1 MKKTQLT
8 IVITALVLF
17 GIVFGVPAYRQETAA
32 RQQTSSVADGI
43 EKQPLYT
50 VRAYQN
56 VLAVYKTGE
65 SEPWRVTDIRVSS
78 LREYDQRLMEQ
89 GFPLY
94 SDEEL
99 TVFMEDY
106 GS

>member
-17 GIVFGVPAYRQETAA
+17 GIVFGVPAYKQETSA
-32 RQQTSSVADGI
+32 RQQTSSVTDGI